1 MDLQK
6 RLDEANKQ
14 SKELEQRFT
23 ELTEKIQNQDKRL
36 KELAQVLVDNR
47 TPDQKIRDLADEI
60 YSEAKQAISYSE
72 ALNIASQRA
81 PKLFKQFADDYHK
94 GF

>member
-6 RLDEANKQ
+6 RLDEANKHAE
-14 SKELEQRFT
+14 ELEQRFS
-23 ELTEKIQNQDKRL
+23 ELTEKIQSQDKRL
-36 KELAQVLVDNR
+36 KELAQAAVDNR

-60 YSEAKQAISYSE
+60 YSEAKSTISYSE

-81 PKLFKQFADDYHK
+81 PKLFKQFAEDYRRN
-94 GF
+94 F